1 MQTRRS
7 FLRRAGAFGFAL
19 AALPR
24 PARAAD
30 ARTFTFGY
38 DQPRDTA
45 YGFFADTFSQK
56 LTEMSKGTLAIRQFP
71 SAALGQEPEMAQKI
85 RAGDIDLAL
94 NATANT
100 STVVPQGGVFSLHY
114 ISLTDAQRG
123 WVADAAEHTRLLAIK
138 KALEL
143 DAAAE
148 SLHKPGVKVH
158 TQVDKGT
165 FMSWPGRCR
174 SPRPKSSGPTPS
186 SSSPRF
192 GPSSSVPAAPRRRV
206 TGRGARHL
214 KWPLLD
220 PLERGLLG
228 LCALLLLGFTLVEI
242 ADVLFR
248 NLRRPWLNANE
259 FAAGFFVWGV
269 FLGMGVAVRRDQHFR
284 LTAIVQTMRGARRT
298 LVETLNRLVIL
309 GVALSMIVFG
319 YENYLTG
326 FGSFLMPSLTP
337 IAVLYGAI
345 PVAGV
350 LVALFT
356 VEELINGWRRGF
368 ESPEGPPADLE
379 QLPVT

>member
-1 MQTRRS
+1 M
-7 FLRRAGAFGFAL
+7 
-19 AALPR
+19 
-24 PARAAD
+24 
-30 ARTFTFGY
+30 
-38 DQPRDTA
+38 
-45 YGFFADTFSQK
+45 
-56 LTEMSKGTLAIRQFP
+56 
-71 SAALGQEPEMAQKI
+71 
-85 RAGDIDLAL
+85 
-94 NATANT
+94 
-100 STVVPQGGVFSLHY
+100 
-114 ISLTDAQRG
+114 
-123 WVADAAEHTRLLAIK
+123 
-138 KALEL
+138 
-143 DAAAE
+143 
-148 SLHKPGVKVH
+148 
-158 TQVDKGT
+158 
-165 FMSWPGRCR
+165 
-174 SPRPKSSGPTPS
+174 
-186 SSSPRF
+186 
-192 GPSSSVPAAPRRRV
+192 PAAPRRRV

-368 ESPEGPPADLE
+368 ESPEGPPDDLE